1 MGAVVEETCFGK
13 FSGIVAVCIEGLKK
27 ITNRIRIAWV
37 CVTRLFNVKG
47 KARIQY
53 KGTGKVHVHAIQ
65 A

>member
-47 KARIQY
+47 KARI
-53 KGTGKVHVHAIQ
+53 
-65 A
+65 